1 MEYCSV
7 VVLRSTMK
15 GIESRLLWSRAGW
28 DVGKGNSVGVWS
40 NSVGLCIPV
49 HNGYYGVY
57 SCSIVLCPLLLIL
70 TLYILCISTTTTTVY
85 ILSVLRIFYTHYPV
99 LHNTGERQP
108 HHRRHCPTGTTPPSF
123 LHFNLTSSFLL
134 LLLSSLFLLPLFFI
148 ISFFFSFCDFLSIAS

>member
-1 MEYCSV
+1 MVQGWLGCRKGEFRRSMEY
-7 VVLRSTMK
+7 
-15 GIESRLLWSRAGW
+15 
-28 DVGKGNSVGVWS
+28 
-40 NSVGLCIPV
+40 SVGLCIPV